1 LRQALRLKSQSSEIT
16 GLLRAANS
24 RRHLPPID
32 ARFGSSPDF
41 PAVMLSLFRRP
52 PQRRKGRPFLGLV
65 PAETRKLGSADGRQF
80 GEPGFEGLPN
90 NLALADEIFVG
101 KDITHAEDL
110 PPRYMRVARFRII
123 VGIPGRPPMARRRYA
138 VASWAPGS
146 CGNASR
152 VSPPVSVRSA
162 RSIRECPTSCR
173 STVHLPSEYLNRSGL
188 NPGAPARV
196 DGLASHEVYPGSKN
210 FLHYCTGGKDHL
222 ALHRTCRASPFCR

>member
-1 LRQALRLKSQSSEIT
+1 MRQALRLKSQSSEIT
-16 GLLRAANS
+16 GLLQAANS

-123 VGIPGRPPMARRRYA
+123 VGIPGRLPDGEKTICRRILGDMILWECL
-138 VASWAPGS
+138 V
-146 CGNASR
+146 CQ
-152 VSPPVSVRSA
+152 SA
-162 RSIRECPTSCR
+162 GFRAIRSINSRMSNKLSIDGASAIRIPQPQRPQSG
-173 STVHLPSEYLNRSGL
+173 RSG
-188 NPGAPARV
+188 A
-196 DGLASHEVYPGSKN
+196 
-210 FLHYCTGGKDHL
+210 GGWP
-222 ALHRTCRASPFCR
+222 CES